1 MTFIRWRLIG
11 MHWADVIAEKAVEEC
26 EHPIIAAGISPT
38 GILHVG
44 SLREAVTGES
54 VCSVLRER
62 GYDVK
67 LVYFVDSF
75 DPLRRRYEFLPKEF
89 EKYVGMPIC
98 NIPCPCGK
106 HDNYAD
112 HFIQPLF
119 DVIKQLKME
128 CDVIW
133 THKLYGDGR
142 FAETINLS
150 IERRKEVMDILE
162 EISGRN
168 KTFIP
173 YSPLCEECGRFSRP
187 IFETYRFPY
196 IEYECTCGHIG
207 KADVRKMEG
216 KLPWR
221 LEWPAKWK
229 IFGVTVE
236 PFGKDHAA
244 SGGSYDTSKE
254 IVKKIFGGK
263 APYPVPYEFVQLK
276 GVGQMHKST
285 GSPITALDAV
295 RITPPEI
302 LNYLFLRVNPH
313 RSIEYDSGTGVLEIS
328 DEYDRMETLYFDGN
342 FTETEENSVRAYE
355 IAQHNKVSA
364 VKPLQIAYRHL
375 ANIVQVAED
384 FEDVVK
390 IIERTK
396 NISVGGADVDK
407 LKLKCDCVKHWIEK
421 FAPDVAKFSIC
432 ESVPA
437 LELSEDDRALF
448 ASLIAK
454 FTAINWRA
462 DEINGGI
469 LDSSKEINL
478 NVKNSFRLLYRV
490 FIGKSSGPRIG
501 TFFESMNRN
510 FVIKRLREA
519 SALCGK
525 L

>member
-1 MTFIRWRLIG
+1 
-11 MHWADVIAEKAVEEC
+11 MHWADVIAEKAVEEN
-26 EHPIIAAGISPT
+26 EHPVIAAGISPT

-44 SLREAVTGES
+44 SLREAITGES

-62 GYDVK
+62 GYAVR
-67 LVYFVDSF
+67 LVYLVDSF

-119 DVIKQLKME
+119 DVIKQMKME

-133 THKLYGDGR
+133 THELYESGR

-150 IERRKEVMDILE
+150 IEKRVEVADILQE
-162 EISGRN
+162 VSGRN
-168 KTFIP
+168 KTFVP
-173 YSPLCEECGRFSRP
+173 YSPLCEECGRFSSP
-187 IFETYRFPY
+187 ILETYRFPY
-196 IEYECTCGHIG
+196 VEYECACGHTG
-207 KADVRKMEG
+207 KANVCKMEG

-244 SGGSYDTSKE
+244 AGGSYDTGKE
-254 IVKKIFGGK
+254 IVEKIFGGK

-295 RITPPEI
+295 KITPPEV

-313 RSIEYDSGTGVLEIS
+313 RSIEYDSRTGVLDIS

-342 FTETEENSVRAYE
+342 FTEAEENQVRAYE
-355 IAQHNKVSA
+355 ISQRNDVSV
-364 VKPLQIAYRHL
+364 VKPLQVSYRHL
-375 ANIVQVAED
+375 ANVVQVAED
-384 FEDVVK
+384 LEGVLD
-390 IIERTK
+390 IIKRTK
-396 NISVGGADVDK
+396 NVYIDSVNASK
-407 LKLKCDCVKHWIEK
+407 LRLKCDCIKYWLEK
-421 FAPDVAKFSIC
+421 FAPDIVKFSIC
-432 ESVPA
+432 KTIPV
-437 LELSEDDRALF
+437 LEFSAGDKALF
-448 ASLIAK
+448 DSLVTK
-454 FTAINWRA
+454 FMSIDWRA
-462 DEINGGI
+462 DEINEGI
-469 LDSSKEINL
+469 LESSKENRL
-478 NVKNSFRLLYRV
+478 SLKNSFQVLYRI

-501 TFFESMNRN
+501 TFLESMDRN
-510 FVIKRLREA
+510 FVVERLKEAMAMCREF
-519 SALCGK
+519 
-525 L
+525 